1 MSDDMLEFVFF
12 HKVLA
17 EKFIKK
23 IESYQIKAK
32 LIKEDPAWEVHVPED
47 IDDSIDE
54 ELNDY
59 YDELFADDQE
69 MYESSNAEDSD
80 YNAAGIEI
88 NLQDGTKIM
97 AETDQKLLGKVL
109 STITF
114 DEFNQLVHDIASA
127 VENPDERSIC
137 QRYRDLNTKL

>member
-23 IESYQIKAK
+23 VESYQITAK

-97 AETDQKLLGKVL
+97 AETEQKILGKVL
-109 STITF
+109 SIITF

-137 QRYRDLNTKL
+137 QRYRDLND

>member
-1 MSDDMLEFVFF
+1 MLEFVFF

-23 IESYQIKAK
+23 VESYQITAT
-32 LIKEDPAWEVHVPED
+32 LIEEEPAWEVHVSED
-47 IDDSIDE
+47 IDESIDE

-69 MYESSNAEDSD
+69 MYERNNAEDCD

-88 NLQDGTKIM
+88 SLQDGTKIM
-97 AETDQKLLGKVL
+97 AETDQKTLGKIL
-109 STITF
+109 SVITF

-137 QRYRDLNTKL
+137 QRYRDMETEQ

>member
-1 MSDDMLEFVFF
+1 MGEDMLEFVFF

-23 IESYQIKAK
+23 VESYQITAT
-32 LIKEDPAWEVHVPED
+32 LVEEAPAWEVHVPED

-97 AETDQKLLGKVL
+97 AETDQKILGKVL
-109 STITF
+109 ATITF

-137 QRYRDLNTKL
+137 QRYRDNQKNT

>member
-1 MSDDMLEFVFF
+1 MLEFVFF

-23 IESYQIKAK
+23 VENYQITAT
-32 LIKEDPAWEVHVPED
+32 LIEEDPAWEVHVPED

-80 YNAAGIEI
+80 YNLAGIEI
-88 NLQDGTKIM
+88 SLQDGTKIM
-97 AETDQKLLGKVL
+97 AETDQKILGKIL

-114 DEFNQLVHDIASA
+114 DEFNQLVHDIANA
-127 VENPDERSIC
+127 VENPDESPIC
-137 QRYRDLNTKL
+137 RRYRDSTK

>member
-1 MSDDMLEFVFF
+1 MLEFVFF

-23 IESYQIKAK
+23 VESYQITAT
-32 LIKEDPAWEVHVPED
+32 LVEEEPAWEVHVSED
-47 IDDSIDE
+47 IDESIDE

-69 MYESSNAEDSD
+69 MYEQNNAEDCD
-80 YNAAGIEI
+80 YNAASIEI
-88 NLQDGTKIM
+88 SLQDGTKIM
-97 AETDQKLLGKVL
+97 AETDQKVLGKVL

-137 QRYRDLNTKL
+137 QRYRDIETEQ